1 MSRADPWPVAEGR
14 KMNLKKGPVA
24 TPGMF
29 PANAGVFLSER
40 KWDAVLSVL
49 GVYGCNKSNLGSEGF
64 ISVYGL
70 ISVPYQSK
78 SGLEPDKQEPK
89 PWG

>member
-1 MSRADPWPVAEGR
+1 MGRIGQWQLLGVWSREKLRCDACLLKRMQKAGGMSRADPWPVAEGR

-29 PANAGVFLSER
+29 PANAGVFLSEK

-49 GVYGCNKSNLGSEGF
+49 GVYDCNKT
-64 ISVYGL
+64 
-70 ISVPYQSK
+70 P
-78 SGLEPDKQEPK
+78 
-89 PWG
+89 